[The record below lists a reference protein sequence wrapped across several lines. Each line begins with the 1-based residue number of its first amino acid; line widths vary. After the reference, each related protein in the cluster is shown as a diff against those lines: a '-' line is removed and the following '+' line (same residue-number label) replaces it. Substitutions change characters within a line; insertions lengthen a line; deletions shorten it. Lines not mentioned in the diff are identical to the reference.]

1 MKTNYLLPTSFKKI
15 GWIMIVISLVYYVMY
30 MTFDWATIY
39 FKMPSIFNDGN
50 FFTND
55 GNFFTM
61 VKTEIYSTFLPIVA
75 LSGFLFIAFSKER
88 DEDEYIGKIRERSFV
103 FAALF
108 SSLLIILSTLF
119 IFGLAYLNIL
129 IMDFFVFLF
138 VFTVKFQIELWKF
151 RKENKDEE

>member
-1 MKTNYLLPTSFKKI
+1 MKTKYLLPTSFKKI
-15 GWIMIVISLVYYVMY
+15 GWIMIVISLIYYVMY

-39 FKMPSIFNDGN
+39 FKMPSIF
-50 FFTND
+50 ND

-119 IFGLAYLNIL
+119 IFGLDYLNIL